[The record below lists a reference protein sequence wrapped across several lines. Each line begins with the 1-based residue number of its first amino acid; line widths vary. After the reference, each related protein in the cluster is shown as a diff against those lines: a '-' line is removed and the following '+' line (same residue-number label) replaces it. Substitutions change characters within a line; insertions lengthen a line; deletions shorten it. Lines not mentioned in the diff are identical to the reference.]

1 MTLSALTLRPDLH
14 DATTRSHAGAEAKKL
29 ADATRQ
35 FEALL
40 IRQILQQA
48 RQTVIPSKF
57 AESSATSDIY
67 KDMVNAEMAE
77 AMSRSGGLGLAES
90 LRRQLSRPT
99 VTPPAP
105 APSPTSQRTASHD

>member
-1 MTLSALTLRPDLH
+1 MTLSALTLRPDLN
-14 DATTRSHAGAEAKKL
+14 DAMTRTGPGAEAKKL

-67 KDMVNAEMAE
+67 QDMINAEMAD
-77 AMSRSGGLGLAES
+77 AMSRSGGLGLAEN
-90 LRRQLSRPT
+90 LQRQLSRPT
-99 VTPPAP
+99 LTPPAP
-105 APSPTSQRTASHD
+105 ALSPASQRTASHD